1 MKKTLSLLCALS
13 TFVAPLVLG
22 FLAMHCFHD
31 RIAISAIMMLMLSFF
46 SMQGMLERLLTENAK
61 LKDKHEA

>member
-13 TFVAPLVLG
+13 TFVAPFVLG
-22 FLAMHCFHD
+22 FLAMRCFHD
-31 RIAISAIMMLMLSFF
+31 RIAFIATMVLMFSFF
-46 SMQGMLERLLTENAK
+46 SMQGMLEHLLTENNE

>member
-1 MKKTLSLLCALS
+1 MKKILSLLCALS

-22 FLAMHCFHD
+22 FLAMRCFHD
-31 RIAISAIMMLMLSFF
+31 CIAFIATMVLMFSFF
-46 SMQGMLERLLTENAK
+46 SMQGMLEHLLTENNE

>member
-1 MKKTLSLLCALS
+1 MKKMLALLCALS
-13 TFVAPLVLG
+13 TFVAPLVLV
-22 FLAMHCFHD
+22 FLAMRCFYD
-31 RIAISAIMMLMLSFF
+31 CIAFIATMVLMLSFF

>member
-31 RIAISAIMMLMLSFF
+31 RIAFIATMVLMFNLF
-46 SMQGMLERLLTENAK
+46 SMQCMLDLLLAENNE

>member
-1 MKKTLSLLCALS
+1 MKKILSLLCALS
-13 TFVAPLVLG
+13 TFAAPLILG
-22 FLAMHCFHD
+22 FLAMRCFHD
-31 RIAISAIMMLMLSFF
+31 RIAFIATMVLMLSFF

>member
-13 TFVAPLVLG
+13 TFAAPLLLG
-22 FLAMHCFHD
+22 FLAVHCFHD

-46 SMQGMLERLLTENAK
+46 SMQGMLERLLTENDE

>member
-1 MKKTLSLLCALS
+1 MKKILSLLCALS
-13 TFVAPLVLG
+13 TFVAPFVFG

-31 RIAISAIMMLMLSFF
+31 RIAFIATMVLMFSFF
-46 SMQGMLERLLTENAK
+46 SMQGMLEYLLTENNE

>member
-13 TFVAPLVLG
+13 TFVAPFVLG

-31 RIAISAIMMLMLSFF
+31 RIAFIATMVLMFSFF
-46 SMQGMLERLLTENAK
+46 SMQGMLEHLRDENNE

>member
-1 MKKTLSLLCALS
+1 MKKILSQLCALS
-13 TFVAPLVLG
+13 TFAAPLFLG
-22 FLAMHCFHD
+22 FLAVHCLHD

>member
-1 MKKTLSLLCALS
+1 MKKILALLCLLLS
-13 TFVAPLVLG
+13 FAAPFLLC

-31 RIAISAIMMLMLSFF
+31 RVAFIATMVLMFSFF
-46 SMQGMLERLLTENAK
+46 SMQGMIEHLLTENNE